1 MQHSS
6 QANIHNLNVLMEAN
20 ALLTKQLYH
29 IKNEKNMLREQV
41 KTKDVQLKK
50 HVDKIAILMLS
61 FARNTQALQPP
72 KLLHRYLECCENLT

>member
-1 MQHSS
+1 
-6 QANIHNLNVLMEAN
+6 MEAN

-50 HVDKIAILMLS
+50 HVDKIAI
-61 FARNTQALQPP
+61 
-72 KLLHRYLECCENLT
+72 